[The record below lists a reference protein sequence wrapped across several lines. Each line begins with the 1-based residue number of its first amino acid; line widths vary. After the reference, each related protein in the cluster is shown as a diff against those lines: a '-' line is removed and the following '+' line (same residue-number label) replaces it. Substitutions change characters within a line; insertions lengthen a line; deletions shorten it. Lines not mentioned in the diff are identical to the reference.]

1 MSGHSK
7 WAKIKHKKGAEDAK
21 RGMLFTKLSK
31 EITAA
36 AKEKGGNMDTN
47 FRLRAAVARAREYNM
62 PQNNV
67 ENAIKKGTGE
77 IPGIVF
83 ENVAF
88 DARLG
93 TVGILIEGLTDNK
106 NRTTAE
112 VRNLLNKKGAA
123 LAGAGSSA
131 RLFTK
136 KGYIVVDKS
145 VTTEDVLM
153 EVALDA
159 GAEDIKTEGESFE
172 IITEP
177 TLLEAVKN
185 ALTAKN
191 IDTIEAQVTML
202 PDPNQVVQ
210 VTGNDAKNVL
220 GLIEVLEEHEDIQN
234 VYGNFDISDE
244 EMARL
249 SEEE

>member
-21 RGMLFTKLSK
+21 RGALFTKLSK

-47 FRLRAAVARAREYNM
+47 FRLRAACARAREYNM

-77 IPGIVF
+77 IPGVVF

-93 TVGILIEGLTDNK
+93 TVAFLIEGLTDNK

-112 VRNLLNKKGAA
+112 IRNLLNKRGAA
-123 LAGAGSSA
+123 LSGAGSSA

-136 KGYIVVDKS
+136 TGYIAVDK
-145 VTTEDVLM
+145 TKANEDALI
-153 EVALDA
+153 EIALDA
-159 GAEDIKTEGESFE
+159 GANDVKTEGEEFE
-172 IITEP
+172 IFCDP
-177 TLLEAVKN
+177 SQLEAVKN
-185 ALTAKN
+185 ALTAKQ
-191 IDTIEAQVTML
+191 IDTTSAEVTMI
-202 PDPNQVVQ
+202 PDPNQTVQ
-210 VTGNDAKNVL
+210 IEGSDAKSVL
-220 GLIEVLEEHEDIQN
+220 GLMESLEEHEDIQN

-244 EMARL
+244 EMAKL
-249 SEEE
+249 SAEE